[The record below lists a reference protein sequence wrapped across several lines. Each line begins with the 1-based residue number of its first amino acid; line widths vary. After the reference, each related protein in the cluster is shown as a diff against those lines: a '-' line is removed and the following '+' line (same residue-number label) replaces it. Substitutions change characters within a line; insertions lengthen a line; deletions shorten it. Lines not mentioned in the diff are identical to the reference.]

1 MNLKILTM
9 NKGQLRF
16 RTCFS
21 SISHSGYK
29 LDILKSAMQKYL
41 RRKEK
46 SKMIWCVA
54 EIYLFQVF
62 AQTEQEKK
70 ATKGIITN
78 MLNRLIIM
86 MDEEMIFAEA
96 GNFLVL
102 RKLLEFKILNIFI

>member
-1 MNLKILTM
+1 MNLKSLTM
-9 NKGQLRF
+9 NNGLLRF

-54 EIYLFQVF
+54 EIYLFHVF
-62 AQTEQEKK
+62 AKSEQEKK
-70 ATKGIITN
+70 ATKGKVKYRLQSNKKKRKKIPFQKIKFIRPH
-78 MLNRLIIM
+78 RLINSCS
-86 MDEEMIFAEA
+86 DA
-96 GNFLVL
+96 
-102 RKLLEFKILNIFI
+102 

>member
-1 MNLKILTM
+1 MNLNLLTM

-54 EIYLFQVF
+54 EIYLFHVF
-62 AQTEQEKK
+62 AKSEQEKK

-78 MLNRLIIM
+78 MLNL
-86 MDEEMIFAEA
+86 F
-96 GNFLVL
+96 
-102 RKLLEFKILNIFI
+102 IL